1 MTHESSSTYSGF
13 EQGPIRPPSE
23 AYSLLVRV
31 TRNCPWNRC
40 TFCPVY
46 KQTRFSRRPVE
57 HVKRDIDAVWRH
69 VETLRQ
75 AADESGRIRESEL
88 NKLTGGVARE
98 DWGAFVAAANWF
110 VTGGLRSVFLQDAD
124 SLTIRPDRLVEILT
138 HLRQRFPTVRRI
150 TSYARSRTVAA
161 RKLEDLRT
169 IREAGLNRL
178 HVGFES
184 GSDQVLDMVCKGATR
199 EVHVAAGRKAKEAG
213 FELSEYYMPGLG
225 GVDLSEIHARE
236 SAAALSEINPDF
248 IRLRTLAIPPGVPLF
263 DSYREGRFRKC
274 SDIEVVREL
283 ATFIG
288 NLNGVTSRIKSD
300 HTLNLFLELRGR
312 LPDDRDAM
320 LGILNGF
327 LNMEPQQQRL
337 YQVGRRLGLI
347 MCMREMQRPEKRALV
362 EQTCRKMGISAD
374 NVDDIADELA
384 RRYI

>member
-1 MTHESSSTYSGF
+1 MTHESTNAYSGF

-23 AYSLLVRV
+23 AYSLLIRV

-57 HVKRDIDAVWRH
+57 HIKQDIDAVWQH

-75 AADESGRIRESEL
+75 AADESGHIRESEL
-88 NKLTGGVARE
+88 NTRAGGVARE

-124 SLTIRPDRLVEILT
+124 SLAIRPDHLVEILT

-161 RKLEDLRT
+161 RKPNDLHA

-225 GVDLSEIHARE
+225 GVDLSETHARE
-236 SAAALSEINPDF
+236 SAAALNEINPDF

-283 ATFIG
+283 VTFIE

-320 LGILNGF
+320 LEILNGF

-337 YQVGRRLGLI
+337 YQAGRRLGLI